1 MSKRESIARYNLI
14 IKKIRKA
21 PATFQ
26 EISDYLKLESEL
38 QEYNFNLHIR
48 TFQRDLIDIRS
59 IYDIDIRC
67 NRRTQKYYIDNEGN
81 QAAMERIL
89 EAYDTF
95 NALSLTDRLSNYIHF
110 ENRRSMGTENLYG
123 LLHAM
128 QNKVRIHFTYQKFWE
143 DEVTQRTVEPFALK
157 EFRNRW
163 YLVGNDTNKNCV
175 RIFALD
181 RLQNLEITKIKF
193 THNQLFDV
201 NQYFQDSFGIISTDG
216 KKAEEVI
223 LSFTPDQ
230 GKYVKSLPLH
240 HSQLVMADNQNEV
253 LISLNLAITFD
264 FVMEL
269 MSYGPEVKVIQ
280 PESLVDQIIENY
292 KVALTNYNC
301 F

>member
-26 EISDYLKLESEL
+26 EISNYLKLESEL
-38 QEYNFNLHIR
+38 QEYNFNTHIR

-67 NRRTQKYYIDNEGN
+67 DRQTQKYYIDNDGN

-95 NALSLTDRLSNYIHF
+95 NALSLTDRLSNFIHF

-123 LLHAM
+123 LIHAM
-128 QNKVRIHFTYQKFWE
+128 QNKFLIHFTYQKFWE
-143 DEVTQRTVEPFALK
+143 NEVTQRTVEPFALK

-163 YLVGNDTNKNCV
+163 YLVGNDTYKNSI

-181 RLQNLEITKIKF
+181 RLQNLEISKSKF
-193 THNQLFDV
+193 TPTSPFSV
-201 NQYFQDSFGIISTDG
+201 NEYFQDSFGIISPDG
-216 KKAEEVI
+216 KKAEKVI

-230 GKYVKSLPLH
+230 GKYIKSLPLH
-240 HSQLVMADNQNEV
+240 HSQQVITDNQNEV
-253 LISLNLAITFD
+253 SISLNLVITFD

-280 PESLVDQIIENY
+280 PESLVNELKENFRKALQNY
-292 KVALTNYNC
+292 K
-301 F
+301 